1 MDGYELRHTYKVPGS
16 SNAFEQQR
24 LLIHQGT
31 KWLKVKDLADSI
43 FGKVLLYAEA
53 KFNDELKRY
62 EQVLVP
68 KGLMSQITSDGK
80 DNSNSKGISNTQSN
94 EGDVVGVNNTDTSS
108 SADDIKGN
116 NQSQQEGLEPNLFVV
131 KKSEKRYADN
141 GLSTSQISVLENVV
155 EETRILKNLSA
166 EKCDNIVELV
176 RSFGDQYNYFSVF
189 PYYNHGELF
198 DYIVKK
204 KNKYLDEAEGA
215 MIFRDIVRAVV
226 HIHKNNIAHLDISP
240 ENVMLHRMPNGKLKA
255 VLIDFGLARSFLS
268 TSDKIKLAAS
278 VGKARYMSPEMYAVS
293 RTRTV
298 DAKPCDIWTL
308 GTTLFVMLF
317 GVPMYE
323 EPIDSCATYKLMATH
338 RKFKEVLQA
347 WEFKPSEL
355 ALDIIQKILV
365 VNPNDRPKA
374 NEILDHKFFDLIVES
389 DDKVAKTSVAEK
401 IISMDIDTA
410 AATAQT

>member
-1 MDGYELRHTYKVPGS
+1 MDGYELKHTYKVPGN

-24 LLIHQGT
+24 LLIHQGS

-68 KGLMSQITSDGK
+68 MGLMSQINSDGK
-80 DNSNSKGISNTQSN
+80 DNSNSKGISNTHSN
-94 EGDVVGVNNTDTSS
+94 GTDVVAGISTGTSVSTDEDKSDKHS
-108 SADDIKGN
+108 HQDD
-116 NQSQQEGLEPNLFVV
+116 LEPNLFVV

-155 EETRILKNLSA
+155 EETRILKNISA
-166 EKCDNIVELV
+166 EKCDNIVELI
-176 RSFGDQYNYFSVF
+176 RSFSDQYNYFSVF
-189 PYYNHGELF
+189 PYYNQGELF

-226 HIHKNNIAHLDISP
+226 HIHKNNVAHLDISP

-255 VLIDFGLARSFLS
+255 ILIDFGLARSFLS
-268 TSDKIKLAAS
+268 TSDKIKLSAS

-323 EPIDSCATYKLMATH
+323 EPIDSCATYKLMGTH
-338 RKFKEVLQA
+338 RKFKEVLHA
-347 WEFKPSEL
+347 WEFKPSDL

-374 NEILDHKFFDLIVES
+374 NEILDHKFFDLIADS
-389 DDKVAKTSVAEK
+389 DEKVAKTVVTEK
-401 IISMDIDTA
+401 IISMEIDDA
-410 AATAQT
+410 ATTAQT